1 MMTVSVYLLN
11 VIDAINQSD
20 QPVPCRA
27 GEDARFFKWTAKL
40 VGLDWDRCGAEVY
53 LKTDGWTDGRYNH
66 LFCS

>member
-27 GEDARFFKWTAKL
+27 GEDAHLFKWTAKL
-40 VGLDWDRCGAEVY
+40 VGLGQVRCRGLSEDKRMDKDITIYSVN
-53 LKTDGWTDGRYNH
+53 D
-66 LFCS
+66 